1 MAKSGYN
8 SRVRAVLKSLGFGV
22 VGAGLSFSFL
32 VMIAVPLV
40 GAWSRLHNPNTPL
53 QASDI
58 VIEPFGFLR
67 VVGIPIAVAAF
78 IGCFALG
85 WKKWAHSAPS
95 SPAHTSM
102 PVEHQS

>member
-1 MAKSGYN
+1 MGNVKA
-8 SRVRAVLKSLGFGV
+8 ALKSIGLGM

-32 VMIAVPLV
+32 AMIAVPLV

-67 VVGIPIAVAAF
+67 AVGIPIAAAAF
-78 IGCFALG
+78 IACFALG
-85 WKKWAHSAPS
+85 WRKFAHPHPHPEARP
-95 SPAHTSM
+95 
-102 PVEHQS
+102 